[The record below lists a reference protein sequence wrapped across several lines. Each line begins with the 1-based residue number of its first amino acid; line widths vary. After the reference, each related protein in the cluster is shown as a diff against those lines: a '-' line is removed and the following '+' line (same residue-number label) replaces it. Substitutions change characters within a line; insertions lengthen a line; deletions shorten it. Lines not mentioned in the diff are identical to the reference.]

1 MSSNASSIATLQQ
14 IIAAAQR
21 ELEILGVDT
30 TTMTTTTKM
39 TKTTKT
45 KTAGDEK
52 PKQKGQMNAWTAYGK
67 EVHSTHAAEFAAW
80 KVEQA
85 AAGIPISKQTMPCF
99 ISQWRKNH
107 EEDYK
112 TFEAAWKEAHPKGS
126 APASSAASI
135 ADDESVAGSVESST
149 SSAKKKRGPKKL
161 VDMTLNERAAHDAK
175 VAAKRAAKEGP
186 APAEAPLAA
195 PVPVVVVAPV
205 VVAPVPTPVVAAP
218 VPVPA
223 AAPVAESLDDDDD
236 SPVLLAFKHEGVKY
250 RRLGT
255 PTGEGIDWYS
265 NDLWADLKGAKGD
278 YVGELE
284 EDGSINRDADE
295 PELE

>member
-80 KVEQA
+80 KAEQA

-149 SSAKKKRGPKKL
+149 SSTKKKRGPKKL
-161 VDMTLNERAAHDAK
+161 VDMTLDERAAHDAK

-195 PVPVVVVAPV
+195 PVPVVV
-205 VVAPVPTPVVAAP
+205 APVPAPVVAAP

-223 AAPVAESLDDDDD
+223 ATPVAESLDDDD
-236 SPVLLAFKHEGVKY
+236 SPTLLLFKHAGVKY

-255 PTGEGIDWYS
+255 ETGEGTDWYS
-265 NDLWADLKGAKGD
+265 SDLWADLKGAKGD
-278 YVGELE
+278 YVGELQ

-295 PELE
+295 PEIEEFE